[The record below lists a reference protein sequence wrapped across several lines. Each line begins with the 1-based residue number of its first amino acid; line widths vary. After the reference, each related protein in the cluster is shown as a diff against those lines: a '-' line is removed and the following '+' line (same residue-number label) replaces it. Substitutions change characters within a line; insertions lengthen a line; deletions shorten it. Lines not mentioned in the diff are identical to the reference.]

1 MFCKETATVTIALQN
16 LVDFNMES
24 EVLYKA
30 QSRFC
35 LSVHRLVDHLNEPII
50 TRVVYWLLTNVQ
62 ERYYWIFGLN
72 EISNNVFNPTL
83 FCSLQPTEIFR
94 RQTLLSVPP
103 MHTLSEF
110 IQ

>member
-1 MFCKETATVTIALQN
+1 MTIALQN

-50 TRVVYWLLTNVQ
+50 TRVVY
-62 ERYYWIFGLN
+62 
-72 EISNNVFNPTL
+72 
-83 FCSLQPTEIFR
+83 
-94 RQTLLSVPP
+94 
-103 MHTLSEF
+103 
-110 IQ
+110 